1 MTADSDSIGRNR
13 ARWDDRHDPLDAGR
27 RRWAAAPSWGI
38 WNVPETDLG
47 LLSDCA
53 GRDAVELGCGTGYV
67 SAWIAQRGGHPV
79 GLDVSRVQLDTARAL
94 QAEFGLRYPL
104 VHAAAEHVPLRDDV
118 CDLVISEYGA
128 AIWSDPYVW
137 IPEAAR
143 LLRRGGEL
151 IFLGNA
157 NLLMLCAAD
166 DENEPAGTTLRRPYF
181 GMHRV
186 EWPDDPGVEFHL
198 PFGEWIRLLR
208 ANGFAVEDLVELR
221 PAEGATTS
229 TASSTTSGRASGRPN
244 RSGGLGRPE
253 RRPARR
259 GAVRPLVS
267 RSTPPGTVRSGP
279 GPRERGGGRLGRG

>member
-1 MTADSDSIGRNR
+1 MTADSDSIARNR

-53 GRDAVELGCGTGYV
+53 GRDTVELGCGTGYV
-67 SAWIAQRGGHPV
+67 SAWIMQRGGRPIGV
-79 GLDVSRVQLDTARAL
+79 DVSHVQLDIARAL
-94 QAEFGLRYPL
+94 QEEFGVRYPL
-104 VHAAAEHVPLRDDV
+104 VHAAAEHVPLRSDV

-166 DENEPAGTTLRRPYF
+166 DDDEPAGTTLRRPYF

-208 ANGFAVEDLVELR
+208 AHGFAIEDFVELR
-221 PAEGATTS
+221 PDKGATTS
-229 TASSTTSGRASGRPN
+229 YGFVDNEWARNWPSEQVWRARK
-244 RSGGLGRPE
+244 L
-253 RRPARR
+253 
-259 GAVRPLVS
+259 
-267 RSTPPGTVRSGP
+267 
-279 GPRERGGGRLGRG
+279 

>member
-1 MTADSDSIGRNR
+1 VAGVTADSDSIGRNR
-13 ARWDDRHDPLDAGR
+13 ARWDDRHDPVDAGR

-47 LLSDCA
+47 LLSNCA
-53 GRDAVELGCGTGYV
+53 GRTPSSSVVARDTCRRGCAAGGTPSV
-67 SAWIAQRGGHPV
+67 STC
-79 GLDVSRVQLDTARAL
+79 RVQLDTARL

-104 VHAAAEHVPLRDDV
+104 VRGGRARAAARRRVRSRHQRVRR
-118 CDLVISEYGA
+118 

-157 NLLMLCAAD
+157 NLMMLCAAD
-166 DENEPAGTTLRRPYF
+166 DENEPAGATLRRPYF

-208 ANGFAVEDLVELR
+208 AHGFTIEDLVELR

-229 TASSTTSGRASGRPN
+229 YGFVDYEWARNWPSEQVWRARK
-244 RSGGLGRPE
+244 
-253 RRPARR
+253 A
-259 GAVRPLVS
+259 
-267 RSTPPGTVRSGP
+267 
-279 GPRERGGGRLGRG
+279 

>member
-1 MTADSDSIGRNR
+1 M
-13 ARWDDRHDPLDAGR
+13 
-27 RRWAAAPSWGI
+27 
-38 WNVPETDLG
+38 
-47 LLSDCA
+47 
-53 GRDAVELGCGTGYV
+53 
-67 SAWIAQRGGHPV
+67 
-79 GLDVSRVQLDTARAL
+79 
-94 QAEFGLRYPL
+94 RYPL

-208 ANGFAVEDLVELR
+208 AQRVRRRRPVELPPGR
-221 PAEGATTS
+221 GRDDAV
-229 TASSTTSGRASGRPN
+229 TASSTIEWARKWPSEQIWRARK
-244 RSGGLGRPE
+244 
-253 RRPARR
+253 
-259 GAVRPLVS
+259 
-267 RSTPPGTVRSGP
+267 T
-279 GPRERGGGRLGRG
+279 